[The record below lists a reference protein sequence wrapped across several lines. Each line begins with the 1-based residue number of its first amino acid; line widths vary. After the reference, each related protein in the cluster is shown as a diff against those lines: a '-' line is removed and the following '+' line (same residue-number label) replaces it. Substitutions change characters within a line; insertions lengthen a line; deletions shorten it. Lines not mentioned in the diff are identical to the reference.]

1 MKTIGTLL
9 LLITLI
15 NPSFTQNKKN
25 MKTLHDFKT
34 KTIDG
39 KEYDFNKLKGKKVMI
54 VNTASECGLTPQY
67 IELEQV
73 YKKYGGDNFIII
85 GFPANNFG
93 AQEPGTDQQIAAF
106 CKKNYGVTFPMMS
119 KISVKGVNMD
129 AIYEWLTKKEK
140 NGVQDAD
147 VTWNFQKFLIDEN
160 GKLVKSIPPQTK
172 PNDEEIIKWIKS

>member
-1 MKTIGTLL
+1 MKTISTLL

-15 NPSFTQNKKN
+15 NPSFSQNKKH

-39 KEYDFNKLKGKKVMI
+39 KDYDFSKLKGKKVMI

-67 IELEQV
+67 TELEQV
-73 YKKYGGDNFIII
+73 YKKFGGDKFIII

-93 AQEPGTDQQIAAF
+93 AQEPGTNQQIAAF
-106 CKKNYGVTFPMMS
+106 CKKNYGVSFPMMS
-119 KISVKGVNMD
+119 KISVKGDDMD

-140 NGVQDAD
+140 NGVQDAN

-160 GKLVKSIPPQTK
+160 GKLVKSIAPQTK